1 MKNLNITIIQSDLHW
16 ESIDKNLEMFSQKI
30 TAIAEHT
37 DLIVLPEMFN
47 TGFTM
52 NTGLVAEQMNG
63 KTMQWMWRLSKE
75 KKCVLTGSLIIVEN
89 GRYYNRLIWMKPD
102 GTFETYDK
110 RHLFRM
116 AKEDNYF
123 TPGNNRIITELN
135 GWRICPLIC
144 YDLRFPVWSRNKWT
158 KNTHNTDPTNLNLT
172 ADYDVLLY
180 IANWPERRSHPW
192 RSLLVARAIEN
203 QAYVTGL
210 NRIGADGNDI
220 THSGDSA
227 IINFKGETLSKTK
240 VNEESVETIS
250 LNYAELEEFRKTFP
264 VGLDADNFS
273 VQIY

>member
-1 MKNLNITIIQSDLHW
+1 
-16 ESIDKNLEMFSQKI
+16 MFSQKI
-30 TAIAEHT
+30 AALTEQT

-52 NTGLVAEQMNG
+52 NTGSVAEQMNE
-63 KTMQWMWRLSKE
+63 KTMQWMSQLSKE
-75 KKCVLTGSLIIVEN
+75 KKCVLTGSLIIREN
-89 GRYYNRLIWMKPD
+89 GRYYNRLIWMRPN

-123 TPGNNRIITELN
+123 TSGNKRIITELN

-144 YDLRFPVWSRNKWT
+144 YDLRFPVWSRNKWEKKIPT
-158 KNTHNTDPTNLNLT
+158 TDPKNSSLL

-192 RSLLVARAIEN
+192 RSLLIARAIEN

-227 IINFKGETLSKTK
+227 IINFKGETLSKTRA
-240 VNEESVETIS
+240 NEESVETIS

-264 VGLDADNFS
+264 VGLDADNYS
-273 VQIY
+273 IQL

>member
-1 MKNLNITIIQSDLHW
+1 
-16 ESIDKNLEMFSQKI
+16 MFSQKI
-30 TAIAEHT
+30 ASITETT

-52 NTGLVAEQMNG
+52 NTKTVAEQMNG
-63 KTMQWMWRLSKE
+63 KTMQWMSQLSKE
-75 KKCVLTGSLIIVEN
+75 KKCVVTGSLIITEN
-89 GRYYNRLIWMKPD
+89 GKYFNRLIWTKPD

-116 AKEDNYF
+116 AEEDNYF
-123 TPGNNRIITELN
+123 TSGSKRIITELN
-135 GWRICPLIC
+135 GWKICPLIC

-158 KNTHNTDPTNLNLT
+158 KKTLNIDPKNSNLV

-192 RSLLVARAIEN
+192 RSLLMARAIEN
-203 QAYVTGL
+203 QAYLTGL
-210 NRIGADGNDI
+210 NRIGTDGNGI

-227 IINFKGETLSKTK
+227 IINYKGEILSKTK
-240 VNEESVETIS
+240 HNESSVETIS

-264 VGLDADNFS
+264 VGLDADNYT
-273 VQIY
+273 VQI

>member
-75 KKCVLTGSLIIVEN
+75 KKCVLTGSLIIAEN

-123 TPGNNRIITELN
+123 TPGSKRIIAELN
-135 GWRICPLIC
+135 GWKICPLIC

-158 KNTHNTDPTNLNLT
+158 KNTHNTDPTNSNLT
-172 ADYDVLLY
+172 ADYDVLLF

-210 NRIGADGNDI
+210 NRIGADGNVI

-264 VGLDADNFS
+264 VGLDADNYT
-273 VQIY
+273 VQI